1 MVIVFG
7 TRFCGKI
14 AQHNGHWIE
23 SKFFSIMFV
32 PLFPVG
38 SMFVTG
44 SSFRERQGFSIN
56 VNKKS
61 VIAVYA
67 RLFSMFFAG
76 YFLFCA
82 YADFLDRHTDWLTVF
97 AMHLLLGLLFAA
109 LCIYFYFFFGKAT
122 DEDIV
127 LRNKMGHLTGYYI
140 LPHLFDYGQLRNMLG
155 SLELTYK
162 QKYPD
167 TNWKDDLKNGSIE
180 PQKYM
185 LLFGLALFN
194 CMVYD
199 IPENDEL
206 FAIADQLITSPSDI
220 RSFPIS

>member
-32 PLFPVG
+32 PLFPVD

-44 SSFRERQGFSIN
+44 ASFRERQGFSIA

-61 VIAVYA
+61 VFAVYG
-67 RLFSMFFAG
+67 RILSMFFAG
-76 YFLFCA
+76 YFLFSA
-82 YADFLDRHTDWLTVF
+82 YVYFAESYMDWIAGFATHLT
-97 AMHLLLGLLFAA
+97 LGLAFAA
-109 LCIYFYFFFGKAT
+109 LCVYFYFFFGKAT

-140 LPHLFDYGQLRNMLG
+140 LPLFDYGQLRNMLG

-167 TNWKDDLKNGSIE
+167 TNWKDDLKSGNIE
-180 PQKYM
+180 PQQHM
-185 LLFGLALFN
+185 LFFGLALFN

-206 FAIADQLITSPSDI
+206 FAIADKLTISSANDRRLQLS
-220 RSFPIS
+220 